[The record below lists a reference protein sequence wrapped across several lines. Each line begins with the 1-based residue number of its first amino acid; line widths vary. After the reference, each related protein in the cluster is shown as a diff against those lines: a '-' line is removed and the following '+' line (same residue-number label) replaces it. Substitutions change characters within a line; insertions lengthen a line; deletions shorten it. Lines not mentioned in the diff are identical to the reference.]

1 MAKEPILETERLV
14 LRPLTVDD
22 AEAVFEWTSDPR
34 VAKYM
39 SYPRHTDICQTI
51 EWLKSTYDEENE
63 WNWAFILKDENK
75 IIGSGSIGPNIEM
88 KEYWGIGY
96 NIHYDYWHKGYCT
109 EAMKAIIDFA
119 HNHLSVDK
127 ICSGHAVDNPR
138 SGKVMEKCGLKFH
151 HNGEYKKLD
160 GSKIFKAKFYTL
172 EF

>member
-14 LRPLTVDD
+14 LRPLIVDD

-75 IIGSGSIGPNIEM
+75 IIGSIGPNIEM

-127 ICSGHAVDNPR
+127 ICSEHAVDNPR
-138 SGKVMEKCGLKFH
+138 SGRVMEKCGLKFH
-151 HNGEYKKLD
+151 HNGECKKLD